1 MSPICLLA
9 LSLKRTSVRD
19 LLPSSPPKLFLSSSL
34 TNFVLLNTTGSF
46 HYLYF
51 LVFQQHLT
59 EMFIPSLKFFLPI
72 TSRTPHSGGFLLYQA
87 ASLLLYFV
95 SSESMNPNFGGSKAQ
110 HLDLCCFLAS
120 SSTWWSYL
128 TFLLCVS
135 THWQGPNLYLSLD
148 LFCISW
154 CLSDNST
161 WISIWYVTLNISKL
175 ESWYFPQSCFFTF
188 SVVTINIIAILPFQ
202 LLRPKTL
209 ASSLT
214 PPFLSYSDTN
224 CQQSLLSLSSKCMQS
239 LTSSHLLGG
248 SHSQPSCPDYCNRVF
263 IDSLSSALGFLHSVL
278 NKEVKVIICSST

>member
-9 LSLKRTSVRD
+9 LSLKLTSVRD

-120 SSTWWSYL
+120 FIHLVILFDLLIMCVHTL
-128 TFLLCVS
+128 T
-135 THWQGPNLYLSLD
+135 
-148 LFCISW
+148 
-154 CLSDNST
+154 
-161 WISIWYVTLNISKL
+161 
-175 ESWYFPQSCFFTF
+175 
-188 SVVTINIIAILPFQ
+188 
-202 LLRPKTL
+202 RPKFISEFGPIL
-209 ASSLT
+209 YFLM
-214 PPFLSYSDTN
+214 PF
-224 CQQSLLSLSSKCMQS
+224 
-239 LTSSHLLGG
+239 
-248 SHSQPSCPDYCNRVF
+248 
-263 IDSLSSALGFLHSVL
+263 
-278 NKEVKVIICSST
+278 